1 MNGGTPG
8 ITTVRLGQSGQQS
21 DIDQDQ
27 RKPGFHD
34 QAMNRINKE
43 EILTFLRDHKEEF
56 LLELQLVRI
65 GLFGSYAMGQ
75 ANEQSDID
83 LIVEFQPGTENLSE
97 KKDKLKDLV
106 SERFDK
112 QVDVCREKYIKPYFK
127 QHILQSAIYV

>member
-1 MNGGTPG
+1 
-8 ITTVRLGQSGQQS
+8 
-21 DIDQDQ
+21 
-27 RKPGFHD
+27 
-34 QAMNRINKE
+34 MNRINKE
-43 EILTFLRDHKEEF
+43 EILTFLRDHKEEL

-83 LIVEFQPGTENLSE
+83 LIVEFQPETENLSE
-97 KKDKLKDLV
+97 KKDKLKELV